1 MATNN
6 RKGLLGMSLGQL
18 VIDKDRK
25 KYIYQYLFLMIIVF
39 VGVPLFFGGFT
50 TSGFWLNF
58 VVVHILFAWLVGEKE
73 KERTERLRKKRV
85 RDLTQSR

>member
-1 MATNN
+1 MATYN

-25 KYIYQYLFLMIIVF
+25 KYIYQYLFLILVVF
-39 VGVPLFFGGFT
+39 AGVPLVFGAFT

-58 VVVHILFAWLVGEKE
+58 VVVHIAFAFVVDRKE
-73 KERTERLRKKRV
+73 KDRTERLRKKKLK
-85 RDLTQSR
+85 DLTRGR